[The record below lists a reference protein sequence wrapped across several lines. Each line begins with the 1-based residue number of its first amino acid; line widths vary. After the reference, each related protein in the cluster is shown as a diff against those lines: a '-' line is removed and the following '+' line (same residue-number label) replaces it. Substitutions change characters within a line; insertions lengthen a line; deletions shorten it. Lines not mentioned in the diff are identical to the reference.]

1 MDPEQGFSLD
11 TSKFVAEFDRIR
23 GDMKANAKQGLFYA
37 AAEMLHDSNTVE
49 PKTPKKS
56 GDLRGSWHVE
66 AVENGAEDW
75 ELQCGFNIEYAAA
88 VHEMLQGNEQWGM
101 VVNWSEPGSGP
112 KYLESKLSMFG
123 KKYLKTALSFVQSTA
138 GAGAG

>member
-1 MDPEQGFSLD
+1 
-11 TSKFVAEFDRIR
+11 VR
-23 GDMKANAKQGLFYA
+23 
-37 AAEMLHDSNTVE
+37 
-49 PKTPKKS
+49 
-56 GDLRGSWHVE
+56 
-66 AVENGAEDW
+66 
-75 ELQCGFNIEYAAA
+75 LQHEYAAA